1 MNLELFIMLVTVLIV
16 AAITIPLLHH
26 YRKVS
31 GAYAKKAG
39 RQTATAVIQS
49 VRDANVYINN
59 KPEFAFELLVKLPDG
74 SSKTV
79 KNRRLMEF
87 SELNLFQPGA
97 IVQVSYGKE
106 NLSDLYIE
114 GFAAVGDSGF
124 SKVDFTDP
132 ASMEKFAPML
142 DVLPEGTKAT
152 VLSAIETYKSVMS
165 GNPAD
170 GYASVIKQYPGF
182 TASPIDVAEEIRKL
196 AELRDQGI
204 LTEEEF
210 TAKKKQLLQ
219 I

>member
-1 MNLELFIMLVTVLIV
+1 MSLELFIMLVTILIV

-31 GAYAKKAG
+31 GAFVKKEG
-39 RQTATAVIQS
+39 RQTTTAVIQS

-79 KNRRLMEF
+79 QNRRLMEF
-87 SELNLFQPGA
+87 SELNMFQPGA
-97 IVQVSYGKE
+97 VVQVSYGKE

-114 GFAAVGDSGF
+114 GFAMVGGGEF
-124 SKVDFTDP
+124 SIVDFTDP

-142 DVLPEGTKAT
+142 DALPEETKAT

-165 GNPAD
+165 GNPTD
-170 GYASVIKQYPGF
+170 GYVGVIKQYPGF
-182 TASPIDVAEEIRKL
+182 VSSPVDVAEEIRKL